1 VWQKKDRKPQPPARV
16 SLWKTFARSVA
27 NRPNSAA
34 IWTSLVDGSLCSQR
48 LDANISSLRGVI
60 VGGNTMSVI
69 EKTVALLDAL
79 TPTDVQALPPA
90 QRRRF
95 ADICKHWA
103 ALADRADVPK
113 AGVLC
118 DLKRGSRYE

>member
-1 VWQKKDRKPQPPARV
+1 
-16 SLWKTFARSVA
+16 
-27 NRPNSAA
+27 
-34 IWTSLVDGSLCSQR
+34 
-48 LDANISSLRGVI
+48 
-60 VGGNTMSVI
+60 MSVI

-103 ALADRADVPK
+103 TLADRADAPK
-113 AGVLC
+113 TGVLC
-118 DLKRGSRYE
+118 DLKRGARYE

>member
-1 VWQKKDRKPQPPARV
+1 
-16 SLWKTFARSVA
+16 
-27 NRPNSAA
+27 
-34 IWTSLVDGSLCSQR
+34 
-48 LDANISSLRGVI
+48 
-60 VGGNTMSVI
+60 MSVI

-103 ALADRADVPK
+103 QLAEPRAEPPK
-113 AGVLC
+113 AGILS
-118 DLKRGSRYE
+118 DLKRGMRCE

>member
-1 VWQKKDRKPQPPARV
+1 
-16 SLWKTFARSVA
+16 
-27 NRPNSAA
+27 
-34 IWTSLVDGSLCSQR
+34 
-48 LDANISSLRGVI
+48 
-60 VGGNTMSVI
+60 MSVI

-103 ALADRADVPK
+103 QLAEPRAEPSPK
-113 AGVLC
+113 AGILS
-118 DLKRGSRYE
+118 DLKRGMRCE